1 MFYIFLAHESF
12 LSHNKTT
19 LKTYCFVVCVLW
31 RHFLFPLVCE
41 YNINLKINNNWKF
54 KILSFLLFL
63 FGSMSSL
70 TKKWSDIYACW
81 GTAWPGAAIMY
92 CSQFCT
98 CVRNI
103 GTRSKCRASGMSVIC
118 AVVTATSQ
126 ANKCISISF
135 VNLCIVYFHLE
146 IIFRLISPGKIFIS
160 VSLKFI
166 WNISNYY
173 AKNWT

>member
-1 MFYIFLAHESF
+1 L
-12 LSHNKTT
+12 
-19 LKTYCFVVCVLW
+19 
-31 RHFLFPLVCE
+31 
-41 YNINLKINNNWKF
+41 

-70 TKKWSDIYACW
+70 TKKWIDIYACW
-81 GTAWPGAAIMY
+81 GTVWPGTAVY

-98 CVRNI
+98 YVRNI
-103 GTRSKCRASGMSVIC
+103 GTRSKCRASRISVIC

-146 IIFRLISPGKIFIS
+146 IIFRLISPGKIFIL

-173 AKNWT
+173 VKNWTSEFNGTIPSVYWIIFILESPCKLHSLNQSYNYSASDFLNTFISPPY